1 MHIVRNLFLLVAI
14 YLILLFAYDT
24 TQKPLLEG
32 WVVSLSIPEY
42 RFVEI
47 SKTCIQISG
56 MLIAFLGVA
65 AFYYQKKASESYEN
79 AMKEAGQNPNSRIT
93 HLKDAYYTCTG
104 TMVIGSIMSLVQFMF
119 CLGDGL
125 RALFTLDNLH
135 LASSVDSMI
144 KGVLVL
150 LLMWGLF
157 YYMEQVFTQVRVSL
171 LRTE

>member
-1 MHIVRNLFLLVAI
+1 MHVIGKFSLLLAI
-14 YLILLFAYDT
+14 YSISVCAYDI
-24 TQKPLLEG
+24 TQKPRLVE

-42 RFVEI
+42 RFIEI

-65 AFYYQKKASESYEN
+65 TFYYQKKVSESYEN
-79 AMKEAGQNPNSRIT
+79 AMKEARQNPNSKVT
-93 HLKDAYYTCTG
+93 HLKDAYYLCTG
-104 TMVIGSIMSLVQFMF
+104 SMIIGSAISLLEFMF
-119 CLGDGL
+119 CLGEGL
-125 RALFTLDNLH
+125 IALFSLDNLH
-135 LASSVDSMI
+135 LANSVDSMI

-171 LRTE
+171 LGTE